1 MARVKF
7 CLPEVNQRKRNSAC
21 SVWAGKISVNLPKP
35 WYVMKQE
42 AIFPG
47 TFAPI
52 PRSLFEQEQFRPAE
66 RLFSEHWPK
75 AAYYWTVM
83 AGGIDNSEYHF
94 KRPSRNRPSDV
105 TFSNREK
112 GFFP

>member
-1 MARVKF
+1 MAPVFLKG
-7 CLPEVNQRKRNSAC
+7 L
-21 SVWAGKISVNLPKP
+21 AGKISVNLPRP
-35 WYVMKQE
+35 RYVMKQE
-42 AIFPG
+42 VIFPG
-47 TFAPI
+47 TFAPV

-112 GFFP
+112 GFLP